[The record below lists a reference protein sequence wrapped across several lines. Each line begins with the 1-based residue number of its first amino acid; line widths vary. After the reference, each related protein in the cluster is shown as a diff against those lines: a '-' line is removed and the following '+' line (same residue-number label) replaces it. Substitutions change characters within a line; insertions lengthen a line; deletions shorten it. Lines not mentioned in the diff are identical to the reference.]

1 MTYAD
6 LPDQGVVFWPVGT
19 GDSTTIV
26 ISAQLVMQVDLRDM
40 KAADEDD
47 AVVAAVID
55 RLAETLP
62 TNDNGDPYLA
72 VFALT
77 HIDLDHCCGVGDLL
91 DSAIVIGEL
100 WATPRMWRE
109 LADGEELCED
119 AARFQQEAER
129 RVTATLT
136 ALAEGRTPASGDR
149 IRIIGYDDDRDQH
162 SYAQLPDEYFST
174 PGRGVTTI
182 DGVPVSERFEAFIHA
197 PFRGDCTAERNET
210 SLAMQIQLRAEDG
223 TTGRV
228 LLLGDLSYPTIKKIF
243 DYSEKHNRSDR
254 VTFDVMLSSH
264 HCSKKV
270 MYGPDEAG
278 NEERKQDLL
287 DQLDTHAAPGAY
299 IVASSRPFRDKDK
312 PGDNPPHLLAREA
325 YEEITTEPVVCTG
338 EHPTVE
344 DPRPVV
350 FALVPGQGM
359 TLLSVDE
366 LDNSTSRESKSIAL
380 SRTTSTDRPLLAAL
394 GMTSSVEHTD
404 AAAAA
409 AERPSGADLA
419 QDAVR
424 RARGDDAAP
433 PTTIGFGR

>member
-1 MTYAD
+1 VTYTD

-62 TNDNGDPYLA
+62 TNDDGDPYLA

-77 HIDLDHCCGVGDLL
+77 HIDLDHCCGFGDLL
-91 DSAIVIGEL
+91 DSPIVIGEL

-119 AARFQQEAER
+119 AVRFQQEAER
-129 RVTATLT
+129 RVAATLT
-136 ALAEGRTPASGDR
+136 ALAEGRAPVSGDR
-149 IRIIGYDDDRDQH
+149 IRVIGYDDDRDQH
-162 SYAQLPDEYFST
+162 SYSQLPDEYFST
-174 PGRGVTTI
+174 PGQVVSTI
-182 DGVPVSERFEAFIHA
+182 DRVPVSERFEAFIHA
-197 PFRGDCTAERNET
+197 PFRGDCAGERNET
-210 SLAMQIQLRAEDG
+210 SLAMQIQLQAEDG
-223 TTGRV
+223 TTGKI
-228 LLLGDLSYPTIKKIF
+228 LLLGDLSYLTIKKIF
-243 DYSEKHNRSDR
+243 DYSEEHDRSDR
-254 VTFDVMLSSH
+254 LAFDVMLSSH

-270 MYGPDEAG
+270 MYGSDEAG

-287 DQLDTHAAPGAY
+287 DQFDTHAAPVAY
-299 IVASSRPFRDKDK
+299 VVASSRPFRNKDK

-338 EHPTVE
+338 EHPTIE

-350 FALVPGQGM
+350 FALVPGQGL
-359 TLLSVDE
+359 TLVSVDE
-366 LDNSTSRESKSIAL
+366 LDESTSDELKAVEMSQGA
-380 SRTTSTDRPLLAAL
+380 STGRSLLAAL
-394 GMTSSVEHTD
+394 GVTSSVEHAD
-404 AAAAA
+404 AVAS
-409 AERPSGADLA
+409 ERPSGADLA

-424 RARGDDAAP
+424 QARGDDATP